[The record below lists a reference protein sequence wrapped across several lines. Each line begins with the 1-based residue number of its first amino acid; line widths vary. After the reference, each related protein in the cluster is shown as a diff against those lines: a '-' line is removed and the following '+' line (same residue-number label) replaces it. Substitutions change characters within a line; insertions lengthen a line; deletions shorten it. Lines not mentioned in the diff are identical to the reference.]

1 MTSELYK
8 NIFPSA
14 KGENVWQGK
23 QYLAG
28 CLAAFFRKR

>member
-8 NIFPSA
+8 NIPLSA

-23 QYLAG
+23 QYLVG
-28 CLAAFFRKR
+28 FLAAFFRKG